1 MDLHFILTGLLF
13 ASIRSGNE
21 RPYAAEI
28 SSVLKASKKNV
39 WNRGSGMTSA
49 TGVKQGRSLGFLLTL
64 LFCAVLTTVTITP
77 AFAQADRDRA
87 IEKIESAFTQG
98 SSRLLL
104 ENAADRVEIALFG
117 ISTVYSKGQSNYVM
131 QDFFEQ
137 YPPGRFSI
145 TDSKATNGSLFLSCT
160 YWPEPGNGPL
170 QIVLRLRDRGNV
182 WELRDIRVDSRPK
195 N

>member
-1 MDLHFILTGLLF
+1 MRYRNLGSVSGMVATPCWSSRFLPILLF
-13 ASIRSGNE
+13 FAVFVSVTFRPALAQSE
-21 RPYAAEI
+21 RDKL
-28 SSVLKASKKNV
+28 V
-39 WNRGSGMTSA
+39 
-49 TGVKQGRSLGFLLTL
+49 
-64 LFCAVLTTVTITP
+64 
-77 AFAQADRDRA
+77 
-87 IEKIESAFTQG
+87 EKIESAFSQG

-104 ENAADRVEIALFG
+104 ENAADRVEIAMFG

-160 YWPEPGNGPL
+160 YWPAPGDGPL
-170 QIVLRLRDRGNV
+170 QIVLRLRDRNSV
-182 WELRDIRVDSRPK
+182 WELRDIRVDSRPR